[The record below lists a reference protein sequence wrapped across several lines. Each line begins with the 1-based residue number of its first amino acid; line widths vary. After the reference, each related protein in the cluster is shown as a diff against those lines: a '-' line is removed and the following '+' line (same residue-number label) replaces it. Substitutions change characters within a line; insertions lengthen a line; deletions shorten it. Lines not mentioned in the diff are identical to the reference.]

1 MLRKSVLWT
10 LLIILLGASTASRA
24 QSDSENKSRNYEDL
38 WIPSVSFALAAHN
51 EKGDLTGSNDSP
63 GLNFTLAETK
73 STTFSGLRMAFE
85 LMSPTAREMP
95 FAPRF
100 FVSVG
105 ALFAA
110 PSNGLTTLRDNSRSQ
125 DDFRNVRLQAQVDR
139 QDRKETKDPSNESTS
154 VEDEVL
160 FEGQG
165 NRVNSEQLNNA
176 WLLSVGAAFTYPQT
190 GFTVRVKPS
199 LEYLGEIIETAG
211 EFILLTKNFPDPM
224 IPELENYIVH
234 RANLHG
240 RSMHHSVGPGLE
252 VEFIN
257 HLDGNLS
264 LSLFT
269 QVRVTWILNNT
280 KTVVSGFALHDDGPD
295 STVTPIA
302 ARYSFDRERLNFRGG
317 FGIRLGW
324 KALAFGF

>member
-1 MLRKSVLWT
+1 
-10 LLIILLGASTASRA
+10 
-24 QSDSENKSRNYEDL
+24 
-38 WIPSVSFALAAHN
+38 
-51 EKGDLTGSNDSP
+51 
-63 GLNFTLAETK
+63 
-73 STTFSGLRMAFE
+73 MAFE

-110 PSNGLTTLRDNSRSQ
+110 PTNGLTTLRDNARSQ

-139 QDRKETKDPSNESTS
+139 QDRKEKKDPSKQSTS

-199 LEYLGEIIETAG
+199 LEYLGEIIETTG
-211 EFILLTKNFPDPM
+211 EFILLTKEFHPT
-224 IPELENYIVH
+224 IEFQENYIVH
-234 RANLHG
+234 RANLHR

-269 QVRVTWILNNT
+269 QIRVTWILNNT
-280 KTVVSGFALHDDGPD
+280 KTVVSGFALHDDD